1 MAKGFYDIDAVRDR
15 KMADG
20 VIIKRLLA
28 YVKPY
33 LKVLF
38 IASVMVML
46 VVGIDLVGPLL
57 ISEAIDTL
65 GEPSI
70 KFGRIIII
78 VIGYFLILA
87 LGAFVSYKQTMIL
100 QSAGQ
105 KIIYTIRKDVFQH
118 IESLSVDT
126 FNHIPIGKLVT
137 RVTSDT
143 DTLNTLYTDVLVNFF
158 KYTITIVGVFAIM
171 FINNWLLTLYVMAV
185 VPAVVVAAFVF
196 RKFARKAYRKV
207 RANISILNGFL
218 SEHLSGM
225 KLIQIF
231 NREERKFREF
241 RKKNLDLN
249 QSYLQQTLAFSLY
262 RPLMYLLYVI
272 ALIIVLWFGSLQVIG
287 GFLSFGMLFA
297 FTQYINKFFNP
308 IQELA
313 EQFDTLQ
320 SAFTSG
326 ERIFE
331 ILDTKPII
339 TDKKESIELVEFKGK
354 IEFRNV
360 WFAYQEEDWILKDV
374 SFIVNPKETL
384 ALVGATG
391 SGKTTIIS
399 LIVRNY
405 NIQKGQILIDDIDI
419 RDIKLAS
426 LRGKIGQMLQ
436 DVFLFSGTIES
447 NIRLRDENITDL
459 DIIESCKYVNADKF
473 INKLPQKYDE
483 LVRERGNNFS
493 AGQRQLLSFARA
505 LSHKPSVM
513 ILDEATANIDTETEI
528 LIQESLKKLMNIGTM
543 IIVAHRLSTIQH
555 ADKIIVMQKGKII
568 ESGTHQELIKNRG
581 HYYNL
586 YQLQYEAEG
595 KGKRLRSVA
604 ITPDL

>member
-1 MAKGFYDIDAVRDR
+1 MAKGFHDIDTIKDR

-20 VIIKRLLA
+20 VIIKRLLR
-28 YVKPY
+28 YVKPFIKQ
-33 LKVLF
+33 LIISFVL
-38 IASVMVML
+38 VML
-46 VVGIDLVGPLL
+46 VVGIDLIGPLL

-65 GEPSI
+65 GEPTIRFI
-70 KFGRIIII
+70 KIVII
-78 VIGYFLILA
+78 VLGYFVLLG
-87 LGAFVSYKQTMIL
+87 LGAIVSYKQTMVL
-100 QSAGQ
+100 QNAGQ
-105 KIIYTIRKDVFQH
+105 KIIYNIRKDVFTH

-158 KYTITIVGVFAIM
+158 KNSITIIGVFAIM
-171 FINNWLLTLYVMAV
+171 FFNNWKLTLYVMSV

-241 RKKNLDLN
+241 RRKNLDLN

-262 RPLMYLLYVI
+262 RPLMYLLYII
-272 ALIIVLWFGSLQVIG
+272 ALIIVLWFGSLEVIG

-297 FTQYINKFFNP
+297 FTQYINKFFHP

-339 TDKKESIELVEFKGK
+339 TDKEDAIELGEFKGK
-354 IEFRNV
+354 IEFQNV
-360 WFAYQEEDWILKDV
+360 WFAYQEDDWILKDV
-374 SFIVNPKETL
+374 SFVVNPKETL

-405 NIQKGQILIDDIDI
+405 DIQKGRILIDDIDI
-419 RDIKLAS
+419 KDIKLAS
-426 LRGKIGQMLQ
+426 LRKQIGQMLQ

-447 NIRLRDENITDL
+447 NIRLRDDSITDL
-459 DIIESCKYVNADKF
+459 EIIESCKYVNADKF

-528 LIQESLKKLMNIGTM
+528 LIQESLKKLMSVGTM

-568 ESGTHQELIKNRG
+568 ELGSHQELLKKRG

-586 YQLQYEAEG
+586 YQLQYEAESSG
-595 KGKRLRSVA
+595 KQLRSIAVSS
-604 ITPDL
+604 DV